1 MSAAIEV
8 RGLRK
13 DYRAGLGGREVKAL
27 AGIEFAVRSGELF
40 GLLGPNGAGKTT
52 TVKILLGLTHA
63 TAGSASLLG
72 KPVADPES
80 RRRVGYLPEGHR
92 FPGYLTARQTL
103 SIFGRMSGVS
113 SRALSPRI
121 EDLLGRLKL
130 SEWIDVKVKKFSKG
144 MTQRLGLAA
153 ALVHEP
159 EVLLLDEPTDGVDP
173 VGRREIRD
181 LLKAEAAKGRAILL
195 NSHLLSEIELT
206 CDRVAVLR
214 NGCVAAMGTID
225 ELTKREEKKD
235 SLKVYK
241 LVASGIDDTVLG
253 AFRETG
259 AGARWTLVAYFALS
273 SLFILIFAVAVNLD
287 VVNGALAGAK
297 IFGQNVHMGRQSVD
311 LDKLVLGFESGF
323 AGFLYVVG
331 TFLAIFA
338 TAHLVPRL
346 MEKGTVDL
354 YLSRPVGRV
363 PLLLSRYAGGML
375 LSASNVIYLL
385 GAMWLLVIW
394 KTHLVHPRF
403 FFAAGIILFGIA
415 ALMAF
420 AFLIGTLTSSTA
432 VSIMATFAVFFL
444 SAIL

>member
-27 AGIEFAVRSGELF
+27 SGIDFAVQPGELF

-63 TAGSASLLG
+63 TAGSAALLG

-113 SRALSPRI
+113 SRALAPRI
-121 EDLLGRLKL
+121 EDLLSRVKL
-130 SEWIDVKVKKFSKG
+130 SDWIDVKVKKFSKG

-214 NGCVAAMGTID
+214 NGKVAAMGTIE
-225 ELTKREEKKD
+225 ELTKRNEEK
-235 SLKVYK
+235 SSSNGYRF
-241 LVASGIDDTVLG
+241 VASPLSEELLAD
-253 AFRETG
+253 FRALG
-259 AGARWTLVAYFALS
+259 AGAER
-273 SLFILIFAVAVNLD
+273 
-287 VVNGALAGAK
+287 VNGHVRLAARDAAHLNQLVDATRARGALLTELTPEK
-297 IFGQNVHMGRQSVD
+297 STLEDVFVD
-311 LDKLVLGFESGF
+311 LVK
-323 AGFLYVVG
+323 
-331 TFLAIFA
+331 A
-338 TAHLVPRL
+338 TPDA
-346 MEKGTVDL
+346 
-354 YLSRPVGRV
+354 
-363 PLLLSRYAGGML
+363 
-375 LSASNVIYLL
+375 
-385 GAMWLLVIW
+385 
-394 KTHLVHPRF
+394 
-403 FFAAGIILFGIA
+403 
-415 ALMAF
+415 
-420 AFLIGTLTSSTA
+420 
-432 VSIMATFAVFFL
+432 
-444 SAIL
+444 